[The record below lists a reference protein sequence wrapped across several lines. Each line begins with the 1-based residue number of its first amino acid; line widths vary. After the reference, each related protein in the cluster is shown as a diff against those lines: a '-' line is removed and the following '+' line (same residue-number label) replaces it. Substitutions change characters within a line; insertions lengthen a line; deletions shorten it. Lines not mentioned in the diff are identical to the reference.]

1 MINLVKVKEIKV
13 QLKRIAISLVLFLL
27 LAPPCA
33 KNLFCLK
40 QEKKPSIQK
49 KDVSTIEQDL
59 FKLVN
64 RARQKHDLAPVRFS
78 PPLSSLARKHSLDM
92 ALRGDISHFSTSG
105 KAYYERLVEGDF
117 YFIKNGEN
125 VAFSQTFISEFIH
138 QGFMDS
144 PGHRANILDPD
155 FDEVGIGVVFKED
168 DGYYVTQDFIRSL
181 KLKGREEARAE
192 VEENINRIRR
202 AYSLPPILFLAEANR
217 FAQQC
222 SINEAKDRSRPPIPS
237 HFGKTHLFYFR
248 TPSFEYLY
256 SKYKDKLLDKNY
268 ETAGLGIDFSR
279 NEKSPGGAYF
289 ITLLLFP
296 ESEYKSRSNKDL
308 KEIVFHTINN
318 TRKNKGLLLLKEDI
332 GLATNAKK
340 TLRMIYA
347 QKNTSS
353 IAIPRFG
360 EAVVISYV
368 IENPTLLPGTLKSQL
383 EENFIYYKRIG
394 IGIRFEKDS
403 KFPRGAFWVVILL
416 EE

>member
-1 MINLVKVKEIKV
+1 M
-13 QLKRIAISLVLFLL
+13 KRIAVSVFLFLL
-27 LAPPCA
+27 LASPFA
-33 KNLFCLK
+33 KNLTCFK
-40 QEKKPSIQK
+40 QEKESYSQK
-49 KDVSTIEQDL
+49 KDVPTIEQDL

-64 RARQKHDLAPVRFS
+64 IERQKLDLAVVRFS
-78 PPLSSLARKHSLDM
+78 PPLSFLARKHSQDM
-92 ALRGDISHFSTSG
+92 DLRGDISHLSTSG
-105 KAYYERLVEGDF
+105 ETYSERLVEGGF

-125 VAFSQTFISEFIH
+125 VAYSQTFIPEFIH

-144 PGHRANILDPD
+144 PGHRANVLDPD
-155 FDEVGIGVVFKED
+155 FDELGIGVVFKKD
-168 DGYYVTQDFIRSL
+168 KGYYVTQDFIQAL
-181 KLKGREEARAE
+181 APKGRIEAEAE

-202 AYSLPPILFLAEANR
+202 KYSLPPILFSKEANR

-222 SINEAKDRSRPPIPS
+222 SINKAEDRSPPPVPS
-237 HFGKTHLFYFR
+237 HFGETHLFYIR

-268 ETAGLGIDFSR
+268 ETGGLGIDFSR

-318 TRKNKGLLLLKEDI
+318 TRENKGLASLIEDKRLSANAEEALKI
-332 GLATNAKK
+332 IFKQMNTTSISIPKFGRAT
-340 TLRMIYA
+340 
-347 QKNTSS
+347 
-353 IAIPRFG
+353 
-360 EAVVISYV
+360 VISYV
-368 IENPTLLPGTLKSQL
+368 TKNPTLLPEGLKTKI
-383 EENFIYYKRIG
+383 ENNFIDFTRIG
-394 IGIRFEKDS
+394 IGILFGKNL

>member
-1 MINLVKVKEIKV
+1 
-13 QLKRIAISLVLFLL
+13 LKRIAIPVFLFLL
-27 LAPPCA
+27 LIPPCA
-33 KNLFCLK
+33 KSLFCQK
-40 QEKKPSIQK
+40 QEKESYSQK
-49 KDVSTIEQDL
+49 KDAPTIEQDL
-59 FKLVN
+59 FNLVN
-64 RARQKHDLAPVRFS
+64 TERQRLGLAPVRLS
-78 PPLSSLARKHSLDM
+78 PPLSSLARKHSQNM
-92 ALRGDISHFSTSG
+92 ALRGDISHLSTSG
-105 KAYYERLVEGDF
+105 ETYSERLVEGEF

-125 VAFSQTFISEFIH
+125 VAYSQTFIPEFIH
-138 QGFMDS
+138 QSFMDS
-144 PGHRANILDPD
+144 PGHRANVLDPD
-155 FDEVGIGVVFKED
+155 FDELGIGVVFKED
-168 DGYYVTQDFIRSL
+168 NVYYITQDFIRAL
-181 KLKGREEARAE
+181 APKGRIEAEAE

-202 AYSLPPILFLAEANR
+202 VNSLPAILFLAEANR

-222 SINEAKDRSRPPIPS
+222 SINEAKDRSRPPIPY
-237 HFGKTHLFYFR
+237 HFGKTHLFYIR
-248 TPSFEYLY
+248 TPSFEHVY

-279 NEKSPGGAYF
+279 HEKSPGGAYF

-308 KEIVFHTINN
+308 KEIVFRTINN

-340 TLRMIYA
+340 ALRMIYA

-360 EAVVISYV
+360 EAVIISYV
-368 IENPTLLPGTLKSQL
+368 TEDPALLPGGLKSQL

-394 IGIRFEKDS
+394 ISIRFEKDS
-403 KFPRGAFWVVILL
+403 KYPRGAFWVVILL

>member
-1 MINLVKVKEIKV
+1 
-13 QLKRIAISLVLFLL
+13 
-27 LAPPCA
+27 
-33 KNLFCLK
+33 
-40 QEKKPSIQK
+40 
-49 KDVSTIEQDL
+49 
-59 FKLVN
+59 
-64 RARQKHDLAPVRFS
+64 
-78 PPLSSLARKHSLDM
+78 
-92 ALRGDISHFSTSG
+92 
-105 KAYYERLVEGDF
+105 VEGGF

-125 VAFSQTFISEFIH
+125 VAYSQTFIPEFIH

-144 PGHRANILDPD
+144 PGHRANVVDPD
-155 FDEVGIGVVFKED
+155 FDELGIGVVFKKD
-168 DGYYVTQDFIRSL
+168 KGYYVTQDFVRAL
-181 KLKGREEARAE
+181 APKGREEARVE

-202 AYSLPPILFLAEANR
+202 VHSLPPISFLAEANR

-237 HFGKTHLFYFR
+237 HFGETHLFYIR
-248 TPSFEYLY
+248 TPSFEYVY

-308 KEIVFHTINN
+308 KEIVFHIINN

-340 TLRMIYA
+340 ALRMIYA

-360 EAVVISYV
+360 GAVVISYV
-368 IENPTLLPGTLKSQL
+368 TENPTLLPGGLKSQL

-394 IGIRFEKDS
+394 IGILFGKDPEY
-403 KFPRGAFWVVILL
+403 PRGAFWVVILIM
-416 EE
+416 E

>member
-1 MINLVKVKEIKV
+1 MINFIKVKEIKV
-13 QLKRIAISLVLFLL
+13 QLKRIAIPVLLFLL

-40 QEKKPSIQK
+40 QEKESYSQK
-49 KDVSTIEQDL
+49 KDVLTMERDL

-64 RARQKHDLAPVRFS
+64 IERQKLDLAPVRFS
-78 PPLSSLARKHSLDM
+78 PPLSFHARKHSQNM
-92 ALRGDISHFSTSG
+92 ALRGDISHLSTSG
-105 KAYYERLVEGDF
+105 ETYSERLVEGGF

-125 VAFSQTFISEFIH
+125 VAYSQTFIPEFIH
-138 QGFMDS
+138 QGFMDN
-144 PGHRANILDPD
+144 PGHRANVVDPD
-155 FDEVGIGVVFKED
+155 FDELGIGVVFKKD
-168 DGYYVTQDFIRSL
+168 KGYYVTQDFVRAL
-181 KLKGREEARAE
+181 APKGREEARVE

-202 AYSLPPILFLAEANR
+202 VHSLPPISFLAEANR

-237 HFGKTHLFYFR
+237 HFGETHLFYIR
-248 TPSFEYLY
+248 TPSFEYVY

-308 KEIVFHTINN
+308 KEIVFHIINN

-340 TLRMIYA
+340 ALRMIYA

-360 EAVVISYV
+360 GAVVISYV
-368 IENPTLLPGTLKSQL
+368 TENPTLLPGGLKSQL

-394 IGIRFEKDS
+394 IGILFGKDPEY
-403 KFPRGAFWVVILL
+403 PRGAFWVVILIM
-416 EE
+416 E